1 MKKFVKMS
9 LVTAVALTGL
19 TSSVSANTLAE
30 VANNFDV
37 FGYAQ
42 VRYDDSDV
50 NGAKYTHKEVLG
62 ASGKLTDDISYM
74 FAGANLEIDDTSGAA
89 PYSGVLMVYNY
100 FTYTGIANTSIS
112 AGKVGVDTPLTVV
125 YDPATATS
133 EANGLSLTSK
143 LGAVNLSAAYFAN
156 TNFNYGDTVGI
167 FPGTTITGGESYI
180 QAGLNTKLG
189 DVSLD
194 GLYAQMDDRYKTYT
208 LGASGSIEAGSAKIT
223 PSARYTAADID
234 GSNSDQALWKAGLK
248 VQAGIVG
255 ASVDYGQTNKQGG
268 WVTFDSDA
276 SANLKGWKV
285 SLLGNKDSKL
295 IKAGLN
301 VDVMPKLNLSA
312 NYVAME
318 RKTTDVNEVYATAT
332 YKIKKGLTAY
342 VRMAQVDDDLNT
354 EKETV
359 GRANILWLF

>member
-1 MKKFVKMS
+1 MRKFVKMS

-19 TSSVSANTLAE
+19 NSTVSANTLAE

-42 VRYDDSDV
+42 VRYDDS
-50 NGAKYTHKEVLG
+50 NTKGSTFTHKEVLG

-74 FAGANLEIDDTSGAA
+74 FAGANLEVDDTSGGV
-89 PYSGVLMVYNY
+89 PYSSLLMVYNY
-100 FTYTGIANTSIS
+100 FTYTGIENTSIS
-112 AGKVGVDTPLTVV
+112 AGKQGVSSVLTVS

-133 EANGLSLTSK
+133 EANGVNLTTK
-143 LGAVNLSAAYFAN
+143 LGTTNLNAAYFAN
-156 TNFNYGDTVGI
+156 TNFNFGDAVGI

-180 QAGLNTKLG
+180 QAGLNTKIG

-194 GLYAQMDDRYKTYT
+194 GLYAQMEDRYKTYT
-208 LGASGSIEAGSAKIT
+208 LGASTSIDAGSTKIT
-223 PSARYTAADID
+223 PSARYTATDID
-234 GSNSDQALWKAGLK
+234 GSNSDQSLWKAGVAVK
-248 VQAGIVG
+248 AGIVG
-255 ASVDYGQTNKQGG
+255 ASLDYGQTNAQGG

-276 SANLKGWKV
+276 AANLKGWKV

-301 VDVMPKLNLSA
+301 VDVLPKLNLSA
-312 NYVAME
+312 NYAAME
-318 RKTTDVNEVYATAT
+318 RKTTDVNEIYATAT
-332 YKIKKGLTAY
+332 YKITSGLTAY
-342 VRMAQVDDDLNT
+342 IRMAQVNDDLNT

>member
-9 LVTAVALTGL
+9 LVAAVTLAGM
-19 TSSVSANTLAE
+19 SSTVSANTLAE

-42 VRYDDSDV
+42 VRYDDSDTA
-50 NGAKYTHKEVLG
+50 GSKYTHKEVLG

-74 FAGANLEIDDTSGAA
+74 FAGANLEVDDTSGPA

-167 FPGTTITGGESYI
+167 FPGTAITGGESYAH
-180 QAGLNTKLG
+180 AGLNTKIG
-189 DVSLD
+189 SVSVD
-194 GLYAQMDDRYKTYT
+194 ALYATMEDRYKTYT
-208 LGASGSIEAGSAKIT
+208 IGASAGIDAGSVKIT
-223 PSARYTAADID
+223 PSARYTAADVD
-234 GSNSDQALWKAGLK
+234 GSNSDQSLWKAGVKL
-248 VQAGIVG
+248 QAGIVG
-255 ASVDYGQTNKQGG
+255 ANLEYGQTNKQGG

-295 IKAGLN
+295 IKAGIN
-301 VDVMPKLNLSA
+301 ADVMPKLNLSA
-312 NYVAME
+312 NYTNME
-318 RKTTDVNEVYATAT
+318 RATNDVNEVYATAT
-332 YKIKKGLTAY
+332 YKITKGLTAY
-342 VRMAQVDDDLNT
+342 VRMAQVDDDNNT

>member
-1 MKKFVKMS
+1 MKKLVKMS
-9 LVTAVALTGL
+9 LVAAVTLTGL
-19 TSSVSANTLAE
+19 TSNLSANTLAE

-74 FAGANLEIDDTSGAA
+74 FAGANLEVDDTSGSA

-100 FTYTGIANTSIS
+100 FTYTGIQNTSIS

-133 EANGLSLTSK
+133 EANGLTLTSK
-143 LGAVNLSAAYFAN
+143 LANINFTASYFAN
-156 TNFNYGDTVGI
+156 TNFDYGDTVGI
-167 FPGTTITGGESYI
+167 FPGTAITGGESYI
-180 QAGLNTKLG
+180 QAGLNTKIG
-189 DVSLD
+189 EVSLD
-194 GLYAQMDDRYKTYT
+194 GLYATMEDKYKTYT
-208 LGASGSIEAGSAKIT
+208 LGASAGIDAGSVKIT
-223 PSARYTAADID
+223 PSVRYTASDID
-234 GSNSDQALWKAGLK
+234 GVNVDHELWKAGVK

-255 ASVDYGQTNKQGG
+255 AEVAYGQTGDGG
-268 WVTFDSDA
+268 WVTFDTDA

-285 SLLGNKDSKL
+285 GLLGNDDSKL

-301 VDVMPKLNLSA
+301 VDVVPKLNLSLTYA
-312 NYVAME
+312 DME
-318 RKTTDVNEVYATAT
+318 RKTTDVNEIYATAT
-332 YKIKKGLTAY
+332 YKITKGLTAY

-354 EKETV
+354 DKETV